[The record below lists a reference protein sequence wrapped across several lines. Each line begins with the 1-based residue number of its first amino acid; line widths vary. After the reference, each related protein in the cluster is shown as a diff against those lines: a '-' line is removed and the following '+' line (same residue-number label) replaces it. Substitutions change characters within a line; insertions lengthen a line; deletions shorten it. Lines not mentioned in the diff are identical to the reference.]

1 VVRTAANDLTGR
13 TLGEFEIR
21 ERVSTGGMG
30 AVYKAFQAGMQR
42 IVAIK
47 VLPPDMAA
55 NEVTL
60 QRFYQEAKLAAQLDH
75 PNIVRAIAAGTHDG
89 TPYFAMEFVEGESL
103 KRRLKREGKLN
114 EREAV
119 RITLA
124 VAHALA
130 VAHQRGIIHRDVKP
144 ENILLTRDG
153 QVKVADFGLAKRLD
167 QDLALTQEG
176 KGLGTTLYMAP
187 EQFKH
192 ARDADARTD
201 VYALG
206 LTLYA
211 MLTGSVPW
219 AGLDITEVYKQKQ
232 AGDLTPV
239 RQLVPNVSSH
249 TESVVRRAT
258 QPVPDRRYASCGE
271 LIAELQTLA
280 GPNAAQAALA
290 TTPRVVDARP
300 GEPARIEA
308 APQAVDWFVRYFDKD
323 GKRRQLRLRTDEV
336 RQGVK
341 SGRLATDMRVARSE
355 QGPWL
360 HLSAH
365 NEFVDLLAQLSR
377 GTQEAAMEQ
386 DIHKTVAAL
395 HAGAP
400 LRRRERTWGLWLA
413 IGAALAVV
421 AALAVWLLQ

>member
-1 VVRTAANDLTGR
+1 VVRTAAHDLTGR

-30 AVYKAFQAGMQR
+30 TVYKAFQTGMQR
-42 IVAIK
+42 IVALK

-75 PNIVRAIAAGTHDG
+75 PNIVRAIAAGTDEG
-89 TPYFAMEFVEGESL
+89 TPYLAMEFVEGESV
-103 KRRLKREGKLN
+103 KQRLKRQGKLN
-114 EREAV
+114 EPEAI

-124 VAHALA
+124 VAQALS
-130 VAHQRGIIHRDVKP
+130 VAHARGIIHRDIKP
-144 ENILLTRDG
+144 ENVLLTRDG

-187 EQFKH
+187 EQFKN

-201 VYALG
+201 VYSLG

-211 MLTGSVPW
+211 MLSGAAPW
-219 AGLDITEVYKQKQ
+219 AGLDITEVYKRKQ
-232 AGDLTPV
+232 AGDLAPV
-239 RQLVPNVSSH
+239 RQLVPSVSSR
-249 TESVVRRAT
+249 TESVIERAT
-258 QPVPDRRYASCGE
+258 QPVPDRRYANCGE
-271 LIAELQTLA
+271 LIAELQPPA
-280 GPNAAQAALA
+280 GA
-290 TTPRVVDARP
+290 TMARP
-300 GEPARIEA
+300 AVLAQPLADEQGPSA
-308 APQAVDWFVRYFDKD
+308 AVRPDPTPQAVDWFVRYFDKD
-323 GKRRQLRLRTDEV
+323 GKRRQLRLRTDEL

-360 HLSAH
+360 HLSAY

-377 GTQEAAMEQ
+377 GTQEAAMEK

-400 LRRRERTWGLWLA
+400 LRRRDRPWALWLA
-413 IGAALAVV
+413 IGAAVVV
-421 AALAVWLLQ
+421 AAALAIWLLQ